1 MLLDSLER
9 EETQIVHNVPANE
22 LYLSSKIEIVP
33 MQPIEWIYG
42 EIKLKKDEFDVSISP
57 IRRS

>member
-1 MLLDSLER
+1 MLLDSLEK
-9 EETQIVHNVPANE
+9 EEKQVVHNVPSNE

-33 MQPIEWIYG
+33 MQPVEWIYG
-42 EIKLKKDEFDVSISP
+42 EVKLKKDEFDVSISP

>member
-1 MLLDSLER
+1 MLLDSLEK
-9 EETQIVHNVPANE
+9 EEKQVVHNVPSNE

-42 EIKLKKDEFDVSISP
+42 EVKLKKDEFDVSISP